1 MLMNKMQRSMGSVFV
16 WLGAGIPL
24 LFICAFVSGFMGS
37 LIGLYLAYSRELPSI
52 PDLRAYRPKTVS
64 TFFSDDGSVI
74 GLFYK
79 EKRFPIDI
87 NALPDHVVHAFLA
100 AEDIRF
106 FSHTGL
112 DIHGIVRAFVQNF
125 KEGAFSQGGSTITQQ
140 VTRNL
145 LLTKEKKIR
154 RKVKEAILA
163 YRIEKTLSKKEIL
176 GLYLNEIYL
185 GKGSYGVEAAAG
197 SYFGKKAKELN
208 VAEAAF
214 IAGLV
219 ANPSKFSQQ
228 KNLEAALKRKDVVLG
243 RMARAGF
250 LTDDE
255 YQAAVHLPLHFR
267 EELPTPF
274 EKAPYFTETVRQ
286 YIIARYG
293 EDRLYNDGLQV
304 WTTCD
309 VALQQAAS
317 EALLKGARAWE
328 RRQGRPR
335 GLVKRLTS
343 EETSVFLAQPIGKPY
358 SVGEIA
364 PAVVLDNQTVKL
376 GRSKK
381 TNMDFQ
387 ECLVGMAGNERRWMS
402 LPGGVPYR
410 PHDLIRVRI
419 VGLTERGPQLELY
432 DVPAV
437 QGALVCI
444 ENTTGYVKSLVGGL
458 DFDASNFNRAAQA
471 LRQPGSAF
479 KPIVFAAGIQ
489 WAGLTPQTLVIDEP
503 IAVIT
508 GPNEPPWI
516 PANSDLTFRGLM
528 PLSQALAYSRNIA
541 AVKVFMETGADQII
555 QTARAMGITSRLRG
569 NPSLSLGASEVTL
582 LELTGAYT
590 VFPNMGIR
598 LAPVMIK
605 RVVDRFG
612 RVLEDNT
619 HVSVDPA
626 QGAQEEG
633 PLADPLAPPNNAA
646 DQVSGRS
653 TSMEGPG
660 FINELRSMG
669 ESAED
674 AALHIEGL
682 LEQSFPQQKFP
693 RREPQKVLDP
703 LTAYS
708 MISMLKQTCVNGTAS
723 AAAKLRRTDLAG
735 KTGTTDDCTDAWFIG
750 FNPTYTTGVWLGH
763 DAKVSLGKKEY
774 GSVAALPVWMDFMK
788 KALHKEPV
796 KDYPQP
802 PQLLAAS
809 EPPTPQGFAAWNPPY
824 PTLYHGGGL
833 DAKPAVSVDAPLLQ
847 SWWGLNAGGSYGD
860 PWFSGQFASPS
871 QSPYGDFYGGQTL
884 RLLSPLGEDLGVGV
898 LARDEKGRTTIM
910 SLTEGYREAAPWQQ
924 GWSGASDAY
933 SFREAPHWEGTLP
946 NNIQPPYQGIIR

>member
-1 MLMNKMQRSMGSVFV
+1 MGSLFV

-24 LFICAFVSGFMGS
+24 LIICALASGFVGS
-37 LIGLYLAYSRELPSI
+37 FVGLYLAYSKDLPSI
-52 PDLRAYRPKTVS
+52 PDLRAYRPRTVS
-64 TFFSDDGSVI
+64 TFFADDGSVI
-74 GLFYK
+74 GLFYR

-87 NALPDHVVHAFLA
+87 GALPDHVVNAFLA

-112 DIHGIVRAFVQNF
+112 DFHGIIRAIVQNV

-145 LLTKEKKIR
+145 LLTKEKKIS

-185 GKGSYGVEAAAG
+185 GKGSYGVESAAG
-197 SYFGKKAKELN
+197 SYFGKKAKDLN
-208 VAEAAF
+208 IAEAAF

-228 KNLEAALKRKDVVLG
+228 KNLEAALKRKDVVLA
-243 RMARAGF
+243 RMAKAGF
-250 LTDDE
+250 LSDEE
-255 YQAAVHLPLHFR
+255 YQAAVQLPLHFR

-274 EKAPYFTETVRQ
+274 EKAPYFTEAARQ
-286 YIIARYG
+286 YVIARYG

-309 VALQQAAS
+309 VTLQQAAS
-317 EALLKGARAWE
+317 EALLRGARAWE

-335 GLVKRLTS
+335 GLVKRLTAD
-343 EETSVFLAQPIGKPY
+343 ETRAFLTQPSPGTY
-358 SVGEIA
+358 SVGEVA
-364 PAVVLDNQTVKL
+364 SAVVLDNQTAKV
-376 GRSKK
+376 GRRKK
-381 TNMDFQ
+381 TNIDSQ
-387 ECLVGMAGNERRWMS
+387 ECLVGMAGNDQRWIS
-402 LPGGVPYR
+402 LPGGVLYR

-419 VGLTERGPQLELY
+419 VGLTEQGPQLELY

-437 QGALVCI
+437 QGAVVCV
-444 ENTTGYVKSLVGGL
+444 ENKSGYVKSLVGGL
-458 DFDASNFNRAAQA
+458 DFDASNFNRATQA

-489 WAGLTPQTLVIDEP
+489 WAGLAPQTLVIDEP

-508 GPNEPPWI
+508 AANEPPWI
-516 PANSDLTFRGLM
+516 PANSDLTFRGVM

-541 AVKVFMETGADQII
+541 AVKVFMETGADQIL

-590 VFPNMGIR
+590 VFPNMGIK
-598 LAPVMIK
+598 LAPVLIK

-612 RVLEDNT
+612 RVLEDNS
-619 HVSVDPA
+619 HVAVDPA
-626 QGAQEEG
+626 QLAQEEG
-633 PLADPLAPPNNAA
+633 P
-646 DQVSGRS
+646 VSGPRATSYGPADRALGSS
-653 TSMEGPG
+653 TSLERPG

-669 ESAED
+669 RSDEG
-674 AALHIEGL
+674 AASSIEEL
-682 LEQSFPQQKFP
+682 LQRSFPQQKFS
-693 RREPQKVLDP
+693 RREPERVLSP
-703 LTAYS
+703 MTAYS
-708 MISMLKQTCVNGTAS
+708 MVSMLKETCVNGTAS
-723 AAAKLRRTDLAG
+723 AAAKLRRSDLAG

-750 FNPTYTTGVWLGH
+750 FNPTYTVGVWLGY

-774 GSVAALPVWMDFMK
+774 GSVAALPVWMDFMT
-788 KALHKEPV
+788 KALQKEPV
-796 KDYPQP
+796 RDYPQP
-802 PQLLAAS
+802 PQLLVAP
-809 EPPTPQGFAAWNPPY
+809 EPLTAQGFAVWSPSD
-824 PTLYHGGGL
+824 PTWQQGGYL
-833 DAKPAVSVDAPLLQ
+833 DAKPAVSVDAPRLQ
-847 SWWGLNAGGSYGD
+847 SWWAWNAGASYGAS
-860 PWFSGQFASPS
+860 WFFGQFASPS
-871 QSPYGDFYGGQTL
+871 QSPYGDVYGGQTL
-884 RLLSPLGEDLGVGV
+884 RLLSPHGQDLGVGV

-910 SLTEGYREAAPWQQ
+910 SLTEGYGGSGRWPQ
-924 GWSGASDAY
+924 GWSGANEPY
-933 SFREAPHWEGTLP
+933 SFREAPHWEGPLP